1 MFQNM
6 ISSTLECPECN
17 FHTYSFDPSIILTV
31 PIPNERKVD
40 MEKVEEQLAKLK
52 HLPEDKLQQIKRHL
66 IISQCN
72 NQTFQ
77 LDECFANL
85 VNKERL
91 DDTNK
96 WFCPHCKDK
105 VNASKKFN
113 IWIPPKIMIVQLKRF
128 IHNFSAHGYS
138 AHKLNNKIEY
148 PINGFDISPHMSTC
162 SKKVSENSDGFK
174 YDLIAVSNHIGNMNG
189 GHYYSFIKSVT
200 DGNWYCTDDDSVTL
214 MQEEDIVSPNAYLL
228 FYKQRE
234 N

>member
-1 MFQNM
+1 M
-6 ISSTLECPECN
+6 
-17 FHTYSFDPSIILTV
+17 
-31 PIPNERKVD
+31 
-40 MEKVEEQLAKLK
+40 
-52 HLPEDKLQQIKRHL
+52 
-66 IISQCN
+66 
-72 NQTFQ
+72 
-77 LDECFANL
+77 
-85 VNKERL
+85 NKERL

-128 IHNFSAHGYS
+128 IHNFSANGYS
-138 AHKLNNKIEY
+138 AHKLNNKVEY
-148 PINGFDISPHMSTC
+148 PVSGFDIAPHMSVC
-162 SKKVSENSDGFK
+162 SKNVSGNADNFK
-174 YDLIAVSNHIGNMNG
+174 YDLIGVSNHIGNMNG

-214 MQEEDIVSPNAYLL
+214 MNEEDVVSPNAYML